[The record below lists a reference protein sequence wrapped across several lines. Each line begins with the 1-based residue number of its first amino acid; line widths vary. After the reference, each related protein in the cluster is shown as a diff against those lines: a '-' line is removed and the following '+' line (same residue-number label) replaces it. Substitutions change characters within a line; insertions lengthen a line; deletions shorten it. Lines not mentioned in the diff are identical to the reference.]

1 MIVRIKRKSH
11 NYSII
16 DNAPLSDS
24 RLSYRA
30 RGVLAYLL
38 TKPDE
43 WEVNMKEIESGG
55 KEGREAIRA
64 AFNELKALGYA
75 ELKAEKGRGGAFAGR
90 KWMINEC
97 PDGKPE
103 KPSFPQPDGKTE
115 SPKNRIPVPIV
126 ITDTTVI
133 TELEEEEE
141 KAAAKIENVDPVE
154 LAIQALKA
162 DLERKEKA
170 RAAAPRRKLAEM
182 VSENPAIRNTYI
194 ISRRLPPERFEEI
207 VAAFDEEQAAAP
219 TDHQGESQI
228 VKHFLNFAKSKIL
241 IEKDELARQRT
252 PRSSNGSVP
261 PGPSVKNVPTYG
273 P

>member
-75 ELKAEKGRGGAFAGR
+75 ELKAEKGDGGAFAGR

-97 PDGKPE
+97 PGGKPE
-103 KPSFPQPDGKTE
+103 NPSFPQPDGKTE
-115 SPKNRIPVPIV
+115 SPKTRIPVTIV
-126 ITDTTVI
+126 ITDTVVN
-133 TELEEEEE
+133 TELEEEE
-141 KAAAKIENVDPVE
+141 KATAKIENADPIE
-154 LAIQALKA
+154 LAIQSLKA

-170 RAAAPRRKLAEM
+170 RAAAPRRKLADM
-182 VSENPAIRNTYI
+182 VSENPAIKNTYVV
-194 ISRRLPPERFEEI
+194 SRRLPPERFEEI

-219 TDHQGESQI
+219 TQHESDSHI
-228 VKHFLNFAKSKIL
+228 VRHFLSFARSKIR
-241 IEKDELARQRT
+241 IEKEDAQPRASTHRQQQDTRT
-252 PRSSNGSVP
+252 SSVP
-261 PGPSVKNVPTYG
+261 KNIPTYG